1 MRAAESACLLP
12 VADDDGV
19 RKNVIVSH
27 DEMLANVV
35 RQTSRFDFTPAGTHP
50 VSCLLHQVYI
60 IKVFWSDGS
69 TEVIYR
75 RYSKFFDLQVSL
87 LMRPR
92 WDTLNHGQEIG
103 KHKRGEGECFVRRG
117 SPKTPYACDT
127 VGRALKM
134 PQQHRHRTMTT
145 AVTTTK
151 MSESF
156 LSVTSEKCDAQGQE
170 SHERPLLSCSFKGN
184 GSSRVWA
191 EIA

>member
-1 MRAAESACLLP
+1 MMRCWLMWSDKPQDL
-12 VADDDGV
+12 
-19 RKNVIVSH
+19 
-27 DEMLANVV
+27 
-35 RQTSRFDFTPAGTHP
+35 TSPLWTHP
-50 VSCLLHQVYI
+50 VSYLFYQVYI

-92 WDTLNHGQEIG
+92 WDTLNPGQEIV
-103 KHKRGEGECFVRRG
+103 KHKRGECFVRRG
-117 SPKTPYACDT
+117 SPKTAYPCDT

-156 LSVTSEKCDAQGQE
+156 LSVTSEKCVAQGQE
-170 SHERPLLSCSFKGN
+170 SNEHPLLSCSFKGN
-184 GSSRVWA
+184 RSSRVWA